1 VLEPKHRGQRLAYV
15 LDLDHVDELSRVAA
29 GRRAPLAADPLKPGR
44 TPGDHRTAEPHPLR
58 LGQAPRQARDAAHLA
73 GQTDLADGHDAAWHG
88 QARHRA
94 GQRDGDGQVDRGLGQ
109 PHAAHGRRVHVLL
122 AELEPGPALQHREHH
137 AHPRAVQARRSAAG
151 HLQCG
156 GRDQSL
162 YLRGQRPSALQRDR
176 DAGARHRLAV
186 LGQEQPAR
194 IGQPDEAVLTEVEAA
209 DLVGRPEPVLH
220 RPHHAQ
226 LGVPV
231 AVEMQH
237 DVDKVLQRP
246 RARDRTV
253 LGDVP
258 DQDGGQRPL
267 LREAGQDVRHRP
279 HLGDTAGRPVDPVGG
294 DRLHRVDDE
303 QPGIHLVDVSKHR
316 VEIGLGG
323 QEEPFADRADPVRP
337 GAHLGGGLLPG
348 DVQHRARLSDQR
360 ARLEQQGRLAHPGL
374 ARQQQDRARHQPAT

>member
-1 VLEPKHRGQRLAYV
+1 MLETEHRGQRLADV
-15 LDLDHVDELSRVAA
+15 LDLDHVDELGRVAA
-29 GRRAPLAADPLKPGR
+29 GRRAPLATDAVKPGR

-73 GQTDLADGHDAAWHG
+73 GQADLADGHDAARHA

-94 GQRDGDGQVDRGLGQ
+94 GQRDGDGQVNRGLAQ

-122 AELEPGPALQHREHH
+122 AELEPGPALQHGEHQ
-137 AHPRAVQARRSAAG
+137 AHPRAVQSRRGPAG
-151 HLQCG
+151 HLERG
-156 GRDQSL
+156 GRDQGL
-162 YLRGQRPSALQRDR
+162 DLRGQRPPALKRDR
-176 DAGARHRLAV
+176 DAGSRHRLAV
-186 LGQEQPAR
+186 LGQEKPAR
-194 IGQPDEAVLTEVEAA
+194 IGQPDQAVLTEVEAA
-209 DLVGRPEPVLH
+209 DLVGRTEPVLH

-226 LGVPV
+226 LGVVV

-237 DVDKVLQRP
+237 DVDQVLQRP

-253 LGDVP
+253 LGDVT
-258 DQDGGQRPL
+258 DEDGRQRPF
-267 LREAGQDVRHRP
+267 LRDAGQDVRHRP
-279 HLGDTAGRPVDPVGG
+279 HLGDTAGRAVGPVGG

-337 GAHLGGGLLPG
+337 RAHLGGGLLPG
-348 DVQHRARLSDQR
+348 DVEHRACLRDQGP
-360 ARLEQQGRLAHPGL
+360 RLEQKG
-374 ARQQQDRARHQPAT
+374 